1 MKTSNPN
8 RSSHASD
15 DWRCICCDK
24 LLGAIEAGRL
34 HIRFARGHQYI
45 VGIPATVICRGC
57 GTLNELTPAK
67 EVKAA

>member
-1 MKTSNPN
+1 MKTSSPK
-8 RSSHASD
+8 SSACASD
-15 DWRCICCDK
+15 NWRCVGCGK
-24 LLGAIEAGRL
+24 LLGTIEAGRL

-57 GTLNELTPAK
+57 GTLNELTSTK